1 VARSLNKATI
11 IGNLGADPEVR
22 STSGGTRVA
31 SFSVAT
37 SRSWT
42 SREGGQQ
49 EKTEW
54 HRIVAWAKLADVVE
68 RYLKK
73 GDRVYV
79 EGEIQYRQ
87 YEDKDGVTKYMT
99 EINAREMIMLG
110 GVKEMAVGAPA
121 PEPVR
126 RRDTTTSRRRRSA
139 TTTTIFRS
147 RTLLLTEGA
156 GAPVVHFP
164 AAGAFCGHRR
174 GSPPCGPAAGR
185 RPAKPGPANGL
196 RAAFGHRRANEPRG
210 GLRRPGMRSDHHLR
224 VTCLRTHRTPVSGET
239 TPSGAI
245 R

>member
-1 VARSLNKATI
+1 MARSLNKAII

-22 STSGGTRVA
+22 STSGGARVA

-73 GDRVYV
+73 GDRVYI

-110 GVKEMAVGAPA
+110 G
-121 PEPVR
+121 
-126 RRDTTTSRRRRSA
+126 RDGDGGGRA
-139 TTTTIFRS
+139 
-147 RTLLLTEGA
+147 GA
-156 GAPVVHFP
+156 GATSGYDDFQAP
-164 AAGAFCGHRR
+164 
-174 GSPPCGPAAGR
+174 
-185 RPAKPGPANGL
+185 
-196 RAAFGHRRANEPRG
+196 
-210 GLRRPGMRSDHHLR
+210 
-224 VTCLRTHRTPVSGET
+224 PVSDNDDDL
-239 TPSGAI
+239 PF
-245 R
+245 